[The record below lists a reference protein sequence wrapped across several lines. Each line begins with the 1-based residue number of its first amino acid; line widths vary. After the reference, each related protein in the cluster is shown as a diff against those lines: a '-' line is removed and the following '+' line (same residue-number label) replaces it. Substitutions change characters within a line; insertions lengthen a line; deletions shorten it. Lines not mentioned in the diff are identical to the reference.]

1 MWAGLILDVAIL
13 LLFMLANGVFAM
25 AELAVVSARKVRL
38 ETRSKRG
45 DRGAKR
51 ALELQGAP
59 GRFLS
64 TVQVGI
70 TLIGVLSGAFGGA
83 TLADPIAGALEQL
96 PLIAPYRQAVALG
109 IVVVF
114 VTYLSL
120 ILGELVPKRIAL
132 HDPEAAASR
141 VARPMGFLGRLAGPV
156 VGFLT
161 WSTDRVYA
169 LLRLPKEEEPEV
181 TEEEIKALME
191 RGLAEGEFVPEE
203 RNLVER
209 VFQLEE
215 RRVGSVAT
223 PRTEISWLD
232 LDDPLA
238 ETEKQI
244 LKSPHSRLPVAKGSL
259 DDVVGIAQ
267 AKDLLA
273 MCLSGEELDLHRA
286 LRDPVFVPE
295 SMPSFAVLEKF
306 REARVQFAL
315 VLDEYGGLQGLV
327 TTNDLLEGLVGEIPV
342 AGEESERPF
351 LRADGSWLLGG
362 MLSME
367 EFKDLFE
374 LADIPGEE
382 RAIFETL
389 GGFVMAQ
396 FGRIPAVGD
405 RFTWRGMQFEVM
417 DMDGKRV
424 DKVLVRPP
432 DFHSSE

>member
-1 MWAGLILDVAIL
+1 MEIGL
-13 LLFMLANGVFAM
+13 LLSVAVLLLLMIANGVFAM
-25 AELAVVSARKVRL
+25 AELAVVSARNVRL
-38 ETRSKRG
+38 EQRAKRG
-45 DRGAKR
+45 ERGAAR
-51 ALELQGAP
+51 ALELQQAP

-70 TLIGVLSGAFGGA
+70 TLIGVLLGAFGGA
-83 TLADPIAGALEQL
+83 TLADPVAGALAHL
-96 PLIAPYRQAVALG
+96 RLIAPYRHAVALG
-109 IVVVF
+109 IVVVI

-120 ILGELVPKRIAL
+120 ILGELVPKRVAL
-132 HDPEAAASR
+132 HDPEAAASL

-161 WSTDRVYA
+161 WSTDKVYA
-169 LLRLPKEEEPEV
+169 LLRLPTEGEPEV

-191 RGLAEGEFVPEE
+191 RGLAEGEFVLEE
-203 RNLVER
+203 RNLVKR

-215 RRVGSVAT
+215 RRVGSVST

-232 LDDPLA
+232 LEDPLE
-238 ETEKQI
+238 ETKRRI
-244 LKSPHSRLPVAKGSL
+244 LKSSHSRLPVADGSL
-259 DDVVGIAQ
+259 DQVVGIAQ

-273 MCLSGEELDLHRA
+273 ICLAGEKLDLRRA

-342 AGEESERPF
+342 AGEESETPFQRP
-351 LRADGSWLLGG
+351 DGSWLLDG

-367 EFKDLFE
+367 EFKDLFQ
-374 LADIPGEE
+374 LQHIPGEE

-396 FGRIPAVGD
+396 FGRIPSIGE
-405 RFTWRGMQFEVM
+405 RFFWHGMEFEVV
-417 DMDGKRV
+417 DMDGMRV
-424 DKVLVRPP
+424 DKVIVKPEGAEGR
-432 DFHSSE
+432 D